1 MIYGRLVHILS
12 RWKRLINEDFSHEAS
27 AVTLLETNDIWQVS
41 PHSSRYDLFRS
52 LGAEKLAICLQFSG
66 TKSSGAAWP

>member
-41 PHSSRYDLFRS
+41 PHIIEMEETY
-52 LGAEKLAICLQFSG
+52 K
-66 TKSSGAAWP
+66 